1 MNTLITDLSL
11 LIDKHLTTIEDVFL
25 NNQTSIKTKNIKHAV
40 CCGDWKS
47 ILYYLQRYRYQAN
60 IRQQA
65 CKGACQKGDLK
76 LIRLFNIGSNFTVSF
91 RILAKY
97 KHYDLIDLFLANN
110 MLAFPRL
117 QVIEGLIISN
127 DLDTIKSGK
136 YLDFNRNP
144 NIIDHVVASWVCQ
157 IYKHDRME
165 ILEYINSKIP
175 GIFDAQYCQR
185 AIIQGKAKH
194 NQKLDLPEV
203 KLALDGKLTSYEIK
217 TLTECGYYDIVE
229 DMISSIEHDSLIGN
243 NPFRFHSNYFN
254 SKRALYIV
262 NLIKNWRNDLVE
274 KYILKHHHMKDII
287 MLMVAIRMDDV
298 DLFTK
303 HYEAGLV
310 SFWDMV
316 QKAVDSS
323 SYRVLR
329 IILDLYKNEDIK
341 LEVLVSDPRV
351 VDILKEQLANG
362 RKIET
367 YQNFIRDS
375 KNHGY
380 DLILNVL
387 QK

>member
-1 MNTLITDLSL
+1 
-11 LIDKHLTTIEDVFL
+11 
-25 NNQTSIKTKNIKHAV
+25 
-40 CCGDWKS
+40 
-47 ILYYLQRYRYQAN
+47 
-60 IRQQA
+60 
-65 CKGACQKGDLK
+65 
-76 LIRLFNIGSNFTVSF
+76 
-91 RILAKY
+91 
-97 KHYDLIDLFLANN
+97 
-110 MLAFPRL
+110 
-117 QVIEGLIISN
+117 
-127 DLDTIKSGK
+127 
-136 YLDFNRNP
+136 
-144 NIIDHVVASWVCQ
+144 
-157 IYKHDRME
+157 
-165 ILEYINSKIP
+165 
-175 GIFDAQYCQR
+175 
-185 AIIQGKAKH
+185 
-194 NQKLDLPEV
+194 
-203 KLALDGKLTSYEIK
+203 
-217 TLTECGYYDIVE
+217 
-229 DMISSIEHDSLIGN
+229 
-243 NPFRFHSNYFN
+243 
-254 SKRALYIV
+254 
-262 NLIKNWRNDLVE
+262 
-274 KYILKHHHMKDII
+274 